1 MLVVRMTTVVK
12 VMSSNPTDFLDYL
25 DVLARQAVEGIA
37 LDNDNDSDDENQ
49 KQLGSHLA

>member
-1 MLVVRMTTVVK
+1 MTTVMK

-25 DVLARQAVEGIA
+25 DVLARQAVKGIA
-37 LDNDNDSDDENQ
+37 LDNDNDSDDE